1 MDYIWSSSLIHY
13 STHLFKPFK
22 CYLLDAISFIYIS
35 FILGG
40 YTIPAGTSVG
50 LLFYGMHHNPRV
62 YPDPDHFKPERFLP
76 ENSAGRH
83 PYAFVP
89 FSAGPRNCIGN
100 NCKNFTCRLLILLLA
115 VYYAQVKDLLCWKW
129 RSCYRHLF
137 AVLNLKF
144 LLSPSL
150 PCVLSKLPWNRWL
163 ASILLSLE
171 EKKCN

>member
-1 MDYIWSSSLIHY
+1 MDYIGSSSLIHY

-22 CYLLDAISFIYIS
+22 CYLLDAISFINIS

-89 FSAGPRNCIGN
+89 FSAGPRNCIGQKYGMLEVKVVLAN
-100 NCKNFTCRLLILLLA
+100 LL
-115 VYYAQVKDLLCWKW
+115 
-129 RSCYRHLF
+129 RHFRFSVNESTPELQTPSSEI
-137 AVLNLKF
+137 VLKPPNGMNLVV
-144 LLSPSL
+144 SL
-150 PCVLSKLPWNRWL
+150 RT
-163 ASILLSLE
+163 
-171 EKKCN
+171 